1 MSVSQSPSF
10 HDHEQVVFCYDAAV
24 GLNAIIAIHNT
35 TLGPALGGLRMWP
48 YDSESEALEDVLRL
62 SRGMTYKAALAN
74 LSFGGGKAVIIG
86 DPKSGKTDALLERF
100 GEFVDSLGGRYI
112 TAEDVGTSTRDLAV
126 VRRRT
131 KFAAGF
137 DDGGSGDPSPITA
150 WGVFHGIRAAVAHR
164 LGRPDLIGTVVSVQG
179 LGHVGEYLCQFLH
192 EAGAKLVVADIDAE
206 RVTRVAA
213 RFDAKSVAPE
223 AIYTETVDVFAPSA
237 MGAILNDETI
247 PVLNASVVAGSAN
260 NQLAKDRHGGMLAER
275 NILYAPDYVINAGGI
290 ININYEGSNYDAQ
303 AALDHAAQIHGT
315 LAELFQ
321 MAKATGKPTNLIA
334 DDLAEAR
341 ITAARRD
348 EQPERLRLA
357 V

>member
-1 MSVSQSPSF
+1 MLSILAGVAVVRAIRKTTGLDPRIKWPNDVMIDGKKVCGILVESVVQGQNPAYAILGIGINVNLDAQSLEEIDGAATAISAAAGHDIPRENILGQLLLDIDSLYLRATQDASPLAEWKTLLETLGQRVRAYWGQDSYFGVAEDIDELGNLQLRLDDGRLVTLTAGDVTF
-10 HDHEQVVFCYDAAV
+10 HD
-24 GLNAIIAIHNT
+24 
-35 TLGPALGGLRMWP
+35 
-48 YDSESEALEDVLRL
+48 
-62 SRGMTYKAALAN
+62 
-74 LSFGGGKAVIIG
+74 
-86 DPKSGKTDALLERF
+86 SG
-100 GEFVDSLGGRYI
+100 
-112 TAEDVGTSTRDLAV
+112 GTSTRDLAV

-213 RFDAKSVAPE
+213 RFDAKPVAPE

-290 ININYEGSNYDAQ
+290 ININ
-303 AALDHAAQIHGT
+303 
-315 LAELFQ
+315 
-321 MAKATGKPTNLIA
+321 
-334 DDLAEAR
+334 
-341 ITAARRD
+341 
-348 EQPERLRLA
+348 
-357 V
+357 